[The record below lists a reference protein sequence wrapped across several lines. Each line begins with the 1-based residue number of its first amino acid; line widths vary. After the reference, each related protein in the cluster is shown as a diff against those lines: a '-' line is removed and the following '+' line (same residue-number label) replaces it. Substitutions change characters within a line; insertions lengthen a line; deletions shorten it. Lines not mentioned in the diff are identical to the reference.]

1 MNERSSKGC
10 LERLKCFMTE
20 TGIGGSL
27 ISQSTSSEILARER
41 AYLTKDNDICL
52 NLKLLSA
59 SHRVSCMFLGVLL
72 VQDLYMW
79 VLGLNLGW
87 NPALSTFSP
96 LWFLLLL
103 TQVSKYSLLRLT
115 FITPTCKMKLTLVS
129 VSQGY

>member
-27 ISQSTSSEILARER
+27 PCQSTSSEILARER
-41 AYLTKDNDICL
+41 AYLMKDNDICL

-59 SHRVSCMFLGVLL
+59 SHRVSCNVSWGPLSIGPVH
-72 VQDLYMW
+72 VW

-103 TQVSKYSLLRLT
+103 T
-115 FITPTCKMKLTLVS
+115 
-129 VSQGY
+129 